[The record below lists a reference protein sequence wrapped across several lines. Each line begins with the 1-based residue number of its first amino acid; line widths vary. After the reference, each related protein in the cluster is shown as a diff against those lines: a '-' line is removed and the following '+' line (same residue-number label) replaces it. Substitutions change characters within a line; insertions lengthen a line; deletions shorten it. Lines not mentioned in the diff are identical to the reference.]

1 MPEKVQIESLQTIPG
16 LEKCELV
23 RPGYAI
29 EYDYFPTY
37 QLGST
42 LESKNIAG
50 LYLAGQMNGT
60 SGYEEAASQGLIAGI
75 NAALTV
81 LKEQKFIISR
91 SEGIYWSADRRP
103 NNKRYK
109 RTIQNVYFT
118 SRTQIVTKTR

>member
-1 MPEKVQIESLQTIPG
+1 MKS
-16 LEKCELV
+16 CELV

-37 QLGST
+37 QLSST

-75 NAALTV
+75 NAALTI
-81 LKEQKFIISR
+81 LKEKNLSFLDQKDIL
-91 SEGIYWSADRRP
+91 EC
-103 NNKRYK
+103 
-109 RTIQNVYFT
+109 
-118 SRTQIVTKTR
+118 